1 MNASQE
7 KGGIFFFTSL
17 ADSHQAFNFYLK
29 VCICILAGDCSIT
42 RISNLQPTGPMLKY
56 TVFNEKGGVG
66 KTTISANLAAALSLR
81 KMKVLVIDFDPK
93 GNLTN
98 YFLEENPIKH
108 KRLED
113 VFSPDKLESNIIE
126 VRKNLHLLPA
136 FNGLYAFDK
145 TTYLSHQF
153 SGMDDYTYIV
163 ENLLQRLRFDII
175 IIDALPTFNLLTLN
189 AIQFTKYLLVPVSMN
204 YWALRSMIEL
214 DAKVF
219 NLTRVGRIFKII
231 PNFHDKVTTVS
242 RDILEELRSTFFTA
256 VTQAVIPRRI
266 ALEKAT
272 GASKTIFEMFPND
285 SAAVAFKKLAR
296 EIMIQ

>member
-1 MNASQE
+1 
-7 KGGIFFFTSL
+7 
-17 ADSHQAFNFYLK
+17 
-29 VCICILAGDCSIT
+29 
-42 RISNLQPTGPMLKY
+42 
-56 TVFNEKGGVG
+56 
-66 KTTISANLAAALSLR
+66 
-81 KMKVLVIDFDPK
+81 
-93 GNLTN
+93 
-98 YFLEENPIKH
+98 
-108 KRLED
+108 
-113 VFSPDKLESNIIE
+113 
-126 VRKNLHLLPA
+126 
-136 FNGLYAFDK
+136 
-145 TTYLSHQF
+145 
-153 SGMDDYTYIV
+153 
-163 ENLLQRLRFDII
+163 
-175 IIDALPTFNLLTLN
+175 
-189 AIQFTKYLLVPVSMN
+189 
-204 YWALRSMIEL
+204 MIEL